1 MKYGLIGERLGHSFS
16 KIIHGRLA
24 DYEYELCE
32 IAPCDLDEFMR
43 KRDFLGIN
51 VTIPYKSAVIP
62 YLDEVE
68 PAALKIGA
76 VNTIVNS
83 GGRLIGYNTDFY
95 GMQQLIS
102 HAGVDVCGKKVA
114 ILGSGATSRTAQAV
128 LDSLGAG
135 EIVKVGRKVGEGI
148 IDYNMLTAEHF
159 DIDVIV
165 NTTPVGMF
173 PEIDECPVNI
183 DCFKQLIGVID
194 VVYNPINTELI
205 LDARSRGIAAEGGL
219 YMLVGQAVRACEI
232 FLGKDMPDGTLDRIY
247 MEILSE
253 KESIVLIGMPGSGKS
268 TVGEILAK
276 RLGRR
281 LVDTDELIVER
292 IGMSIKDFFALK
304 GEVEFRRIEQ
314 EVVGSIAD
322 EGSLVI
328 STGGGAVLCEEN
340 NKNLRRNGRIFFID
354 RPLEAIM
361 PTESRPLS
369 SDRSALEK
377 RYLER
382 YPIYCSVCDTRIDAS
397 CDAEAVAIKI
407 LESFL

>member
-148 IDYNMLTAEHF
+148 IDYNMLNNDEELLRLLCTTT
-159 DIDVIV
+159 
-165 NTTPVGMF
+165 TTPESNKTIFNM
-173 PEIDECPVNI
+173 IWD
-183 DCFKQLIGVID
+183 KLD
-194 VVYNPINTELI
+194 VDGSAYDIKSQADINTIRTRL
-205 LDARSRGIAAEGGL
+205 AEQGVKFV
-219 YMLVGQAVRACEI
+219 YYEDNY
-232 FLGKDMPDGTLDRIY
+232 KDMW
-247 MEILSE
+247 E
-253 KESIVLIGMPGSGKS
+253 
-268 TVGEILAK
+268 
-276 RLGRR
+276 
-281 LVDTDELIVER
+281 
-292 IGMSIKDFFALK
+292 
-304 GEVEFRRIEQ
+304 
-314 EVVGSIAD
+314 
-322 EGSLVI
+322 
-328 STGGGAVLCEEN
+328 
-340 NKNLRRNGRIFFID
+340 
-354 RPLEAIM
+354 
-361 PTESRPLS
+361 
-369 SDRSALEK
+369 
-377 RYLER
+377 
-382 YPIYCSVCDTRIDAS
+382 
-397 CDAEAVAIKI
+397 
-407 LESFL
+407 

>member
-16 KIIHGRLA
+16 KTIHGRLA

-32 IAPCDLDEFMR
+32 IAPCDLDEFMS

-148 IDYNMLTAEHF
+148 IDYNMLTAEHS

-173 PEIDECPVNI
+173 PEIDGSPVNI

-205 LDARSRGIAAEGGL
+205 LDARSRGNAAEGGL

-232 FLGKDMPDGTLDRIY
+232 FLGKEMPDGTLDRTY
-247 MEILSE
+247 SEILSE

-328 STGGGAVLCEEN
+328 STGGGVVLCEEN

-397 CDAEAVAIKI
+397 CDAEAVANKI

>member
-1 MKYGLIGERLGHSFS
+1 MKYGLIGERLSHSFS

-32 IAPCDLDEFMR
+32 IAPCDIDEFMR

-95 GMQQLIS
+95 GMKQLIS
-102 HAGVDVCGKKVA
+102 HAGVDVCGKKIA
-114 ILGSGATSRTAQAV
+114 ILGSGATSKTAQAV

-148 IDYNMLTAEHF
+148 IDYNMLTAEHSN
-159 DIDVIV
+159 IDVIV

-173 PEIDECPVNI
+173 PEIDGCPVNV

-314 EVVGSIAD
+314 DVVRSIAD

-328 STGGGAVLCEEN
+328 STGGGVVLCEEN

-397 CDAEAVAIKI
+397 CDAEAVANKI